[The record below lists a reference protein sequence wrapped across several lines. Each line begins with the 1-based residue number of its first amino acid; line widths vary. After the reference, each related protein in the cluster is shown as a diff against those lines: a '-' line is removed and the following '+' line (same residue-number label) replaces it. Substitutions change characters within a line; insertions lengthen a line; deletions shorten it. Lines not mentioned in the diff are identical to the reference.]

1 MEGEG
6 NQEINKYDGYIN
18 DSNVVM
24 THIILMTSLL
34 F

>member
-6 NQEINKYDGYIN
+6 NQEINKYDGHIN
-18 DSNVVM
+18 DSTVPM

>member
-6 NQEINKYDGYIN
+6 NQEINKYDGCIN